1 MSMVSRSM
9 FSNKVTSNY
18 QRPIYNPVGVST
30 ADGTGGTG
38 SSDLALIE
46 DDLPSFK
53 IIEMYYGSK
62 MENKLYE
69 QIPNDY
75 NQYVELYVM
84 VNKVKA
90 KIKNE
95 KLLIL
100 VQIAEEALVGAIN
113 SYALYGSN
121 IALTIDK
128 VGLQKTIDDILS
140 GKNEKFIEMAQA
152 TGQLTITKK
161 FRLAPVFN
169 YYIIIYG
176 MPEFGV
182 GFDPI
187 KINFLVGVLQKMG
200 INPYK

>member
-1 MSMVSRSM
+1 MVSRSM

-38 SSDLALIE
+38 SSDLALIT

-100 VQIAEEALVGAIN
+100 VQIAQEALVGAIN

>member
-18 QRPIYNPVGVST
+18 QRPVYNPVGIST
-30 ADGTGGTG
+30 ADGTSGIGAT
-38 SSDLALIE
+38 DLALIT

-152 TGQLTITKK
+152 TGQLNITKK

-176 MPEFGV
+176 MPVFGV

-187 KINFLVGVLQKMG
+187 KINFLVGVLQNMG

>member
-18 QRPIYNPVGVST
+18 LRPVYNPVGFST
-30 ADGTGGTG
+30 TDGTGGTG
-38 SSDLALIE
+38 SSDLALIT

-100 VQIAEEALVGAIN
+100 VQIAQEALVGAIN

-176 MPEFGV
+176 MPVFGV

-187 KINFLVGVLQKMG
+187 KINFLVGVLQNMG